1 MTKFNNIV
9 KNVMFAALACIVL
22 ACLGILVKYFILKE
36 WIHEKLQIRLGFIS
50 AALAFFS
57 GALAIVAFGVYNVE
71 VKYEGFSPHA
81 GFYLTLTTGILSWI
95 SSVLFLSGSLCIGAR
110 MYPDMTS

>member
-9 KNVMFAALACIVL
+9 KNVIFASLACIVI

-50 AALAFFS
+50 AAMAFTS
-57 GALAIVAFGVYNVE
+57 G
-71 VKYEGFSPHA
+71 
-81 GFYLTLTTGILSWI
+81 T
-95 SSVLFLSGSLCIGAR
+95 
-110 MYPDMTS
+110 